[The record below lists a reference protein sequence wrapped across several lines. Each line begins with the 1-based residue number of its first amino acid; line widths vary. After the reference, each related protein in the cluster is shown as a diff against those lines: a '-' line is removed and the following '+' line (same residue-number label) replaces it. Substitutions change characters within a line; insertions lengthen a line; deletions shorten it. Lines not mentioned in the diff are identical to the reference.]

1 MKVQFFLPINGYR
14 SEIAEARL
22 ANDFEG
28 WIQRKFGSAIRREIT
43 DDFTMNIDGDSF
55 IADFADDENAWSF
68 LRTFGG
74 RIVE

>member
-1 MKVQFFLPINGYR
+1 MQIKFFLPANGYK
-14 SEIAEARL
+14 SEIAEAKL
-22 ANDFEG
+22 ANDLDG

-43 DDFTMNIDGDSF
+43 DDFTMTNTPDWF
-55 IADFADDENAWSF
+55 VVDFPDEEHGWSF